1 MSQRARGPQCS
12 PRGQLP
18 EHRQHREG
26 WGRNLAAGKGDWKIL
41 STPVPLS
48 LWVSMWLGYSV
59 CDSEISSSISS
70 VVMLRWLSLE
80 NSDFLQGWWSVSWG
94 IDVQLLWDDQFWSLY
109 GEWTIAAHL
118 GLRGS
123 ASF

>member
-1 MSQRARGPQCS
+1 M
-12 PRGQLP
+12 
-18 EHRQHREG
+18 
-26 WGRNLAAGKGDWKIL
+26 
-41 STPVPLS
+41 PLS
-48 LWVSMWLGYSV
+48 LWVGMWLGYSV

-80 NSDFLQGWWSVSWG
+80 NSDFLRGWWSVSWG